1 MNMYEI
7 RYDNGAREVYF
18 DPEAARESYFALMNM
33 WRKGIL
39 CNPQPSIVCGKTESR
54 IVNVRWNDRKYV
66 EIRFIGE
73 EWSEW
78 YFAISDEKKE
88 NYIYMPE
95 FGVWRCNISSF

>member
-7 RYDNGAREVYF
+7 KYDNGSSEMFESAEEARETYF
-18 DPEAARESYFALMNM
+18 MLMNK
-33 WRKGIL
+33 WHKEIL
-39 CNPQPSIVCGKTESR
+39 CNPQPSIVCDKTESR
-54 IVNVRWNDRKYV
+54 IINVRWNDRKYV